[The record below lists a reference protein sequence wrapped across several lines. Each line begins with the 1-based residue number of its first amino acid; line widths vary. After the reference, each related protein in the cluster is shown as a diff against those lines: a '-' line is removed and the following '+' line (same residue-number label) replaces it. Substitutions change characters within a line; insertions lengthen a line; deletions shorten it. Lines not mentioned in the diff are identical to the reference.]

1 MINIKKESE
10 YNFMTVTVG
19 FLSVTSVDG
28 SEEEIRIEGEYDENG
43 FMQNQRIL
51 LERNDDILYD
61 AGLLLVNEIK
71 DMDKLLEHLDKLI
84 NDY

>member
-1 MINIKKESE
+1 MNIKKESE
-10 YNFMTVTVG
+10 YHFLTVTVG
-19 FLSVTSVDG
+19 YLTFTSVDG
-28 SEEEIRIEGEYDENG
+28 VEEEIRVEGEYDENG

>member
-1 MINIKKESE
+1 MEIIKGSE
-10 YNFMTVTVG
+10 YSFTTITVAYLA
-19 FLSVTSVDG
+19 FTSVDG
-28 SEEEIRIEGEYDENG
+28 SEKTEVRIEGEYDENG

-84 NDY
+84 NEY